1 MRLKGVSFA
10 NWVRRPNHAA
20 KDPDERWLR
29 ELYPWPVLAQVECG
43 ESHVDISQLIRHDGA
58 TFEATLQF
66 ARWQPRH
73 GTFKYRILIESEG
86 LGWHSRAF
94 SDRYDMCGTPD
105 GKFVTVFH
113 TSKREPLERIARSF
127 FGRRWKELSSRDF
140 KSLAVSRF
148 LAASIVS
155 HLGEQA
161 YGRERRLE
169 HYPGARIAGG
179 QSPMLADES
188 DFWMGFRFGSQQA
201 FEWARKN
208 ADRAKELVCL
218 YFADTK
224 HQFNTALPVH
234 ASVRSASQI
243 DAEVGGGCEDLIRS
257 LLRRME
263 LPTEAIPFADVTEV
277 VHGRKQSPAVPISEH
292 DVTEALAALK
302 RPCHSKAEL
311 RYQLAA
317 GVVLNA
323 WIERERALGYRQR
336 KKFYAFKKRI
346 GWLLRWLIENPMP
359 GVLYWVE
366 QPPRSSQEITFV
378 RIDEVDFSFHAI
390 AGARDLAHDGP
401 EALSWTGVRLKPIA
415 PLVLVWARH
424 LLETDKAEA
433 EP

>member
-10 NWVRRPNHAA
+10 NWVRRPSHAA
-20 KDPDERWLR
+20 KDPEERWLR

-43 ESHVDISQLIRHDGA
+43 ESYVDNPQLIRIDGA
-58 TFEATLQF
+58 TYEATVQS
-66 ARWQPRH
+66 ARWQSQH
-73 GTFKYRILIESEG
+73 GTFKYRILIESDG

-105 GKFVTVFH
+105 GRFVTVFH
-113 TSKREPLERIARSF
+113 TSRREPLERIARSF
-127 FGRRWKELSSRDF
+127 FGRRWHEISRHDF

-161 YGRERRLE
+161 YGGERKLE
-169 HYPGARIAGG
+169 HYPGARIGGG
-179 QSPMLADES
+179 QLPMLAHES
-188 DFWMGFRFGSQQA
+188 AFWMGFRFGSEQA
-201 FEWARKN
+201 FEWVRKN
-208 ADRAKELVCL
+208 ADRANELVCL
-218 YFADTK
+218 YFADTR

-243 DAEVGGGCEDLIRS
+243 DAALGGGCEDLIRC
-257 LLRRME
+257 LLRQME
-263 LPTEAIPFADVTEV
+263 LPTEAIPLSDVTEI
-277 VHGRKQSPAVPISEH
+277 VHGHKPSLAMPITEH
-292 DVTEALAALK
+292 DVIEALAALK

-317 GVVLNA
+317 GVVLNE
-323 WIERERALGYRQR
+323 WIERERAFGYRQR

-346 GWLLRWLIENPMP
+346 GQLLRWLVKNAMP
-359 GVLYWVE
+359 GVQYWVE
-366 QPPRSSQEITFV
+366 RPPRSSQEITFI

-390 AGARDLAHDGP
+390 PGARDLANDGP
-401 EALSWTGVRLKPIA
+401 EALSWSGIRLKPIA

-424 LLETDKAEA
+424 LLEADKAEGKR
-433 EP
+433 

>member
-1 MRLKGVSFA
+1 MRLKGVSFT
-10 NWVRRPNHAA
+10 NWARRPSHEA

-43 ESHVDISQLIRHDGA
+43 ESHVGIAQLIRHEGA
-58 TFEATLQF
+58 DYEATLQF
-66 ARWQPRH
+66 VRWQPRY

-105 GKFVTVFH
+105 GRFVTVFH
-113 TSKREPLERIARSF
+113 TSSREPLERIARSF
-127 FGRRWKELSSRDF
+127 FGRRWKELSNRDF

-169 HYPGARIAGG
+169 HYRRARIAGG
-179 QSPMLADES
+179 WSPMLAEGS
-188 DFWMGFRFGSQQA
+188 RFWMGFRFGSEQA
-201 FEWARKN
+201 FEWVRQN
-208 ADRAKELVCL
+208 ANRANELVCL

-224 HQFNTALPVH
+224 HQFNTTLPDH
-234 ASVRSASQI
+234 GSVRSASQI
-243 DAEVGGGCEDLIRS
+243 DAELGGGCEDLIRC
-257 LLRRME
+257 LLRQME
-263 LPTEAIPFADVTEV
+263 LPTEALPLSDVTEV
-277 VHGRKQSPAVPISEH
+277 VHGRKQSLAVPVSEH

-317 GVVLNA
+317 GVVLNE

-336 KKFYAFKKRI
+336 KKFYAFKQRI
-346 GWLLRWLIENPMP
+346 GWLLRWLIENAMA
-359 GVLYWVE
+359 GVQYWVE
-366 QPPRSSQEITFV
+366 QLPGSSQDLTVI
-378 RIDEVDFSFHAI
+378 RIDEVDFSFHAVP
-390 AGARDLAHDGP
+390 GARDLVNEGPDG
-401 EALSWTGVRLKPIA
+401 LSWSGVRLKPIA

-424 LLETDKAEA
+424 LLEAEEA
-433 EP
+433 ES